1 MLRVPVIKNNLNKAL
16 KLFKRKFKNTQV
28 IKELRE
34 RQSYTK
40 KSRKKRLIKDKA
52 IYKQKYLNNLDDGDE
67 LEIQIRP
74 LSYRKWLNQNEGW
87 IRITGTYIDMAW
99 ENNSYISND
108 NTIPVSANYWL
119 YGDFVVNKN
128 NTLQ

>member
-1 MLRVPVIKNNLNKAL
+1 MLKVPVIKNNLNKAL

-52 IYKQKYLNNLDDGDE
+52 IYKQKYLNNLDDE
-67 LEIQIRP
+67 
-74 LSYRKWLNQNEGW
+74 
-87 IRITGTYIDMAW
+87 
-99 ENNSYISND
+99 
-108 NTIPVSANYWL
+108 
-119 YGDFVVNKN
+119 
-128 NTLQ
+128 

>member
-1 MLRVPVIKNNLNKAL
+1 MIRVPVIKGNLQKAL

-52 IYKQKYLNNLDDGDE
+52 IYKQKYLNNLDDE
-67 LEIQIRP
+67 
-74 LSYRKWLNQNEGW
+74 
-87 IRITGTYIDMAW
+87 
-99 ENNSYISND
+99 
-108 NTIPVSANYWL
+108 
-119 YGDFVVNKN
+119 
-128 NTLQ
+128 